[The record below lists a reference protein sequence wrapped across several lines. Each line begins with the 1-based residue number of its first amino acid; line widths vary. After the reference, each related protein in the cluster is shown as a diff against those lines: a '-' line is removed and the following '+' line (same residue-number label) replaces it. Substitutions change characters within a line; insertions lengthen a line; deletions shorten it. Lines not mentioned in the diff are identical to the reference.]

1 MPGPLPA
8 KVVPVPKLLPV
19 PPVPVHQ
26 FTVAPA
32 PATPFA
38 VNVCVAFAHIG
49 DAGAVTDVI
58 AGIAVEPT
66 VILASTA
73 GVQVP
78 VTRA

>member
-1 MPGPLPA
+1 M
-8 KVVPVPKLLPV
+8 VPVPPAPV
-19 PPVPVHQ
+19 YHVNTAPP
-26 FTVAPA
+26 

-38 VNVCVAFAHIG
+38 VTVVVAFAHIG
-49 DAGAVTDVI
+49 LAAAVADVI

-66 VILASTA
+66 VTDASTA